1 MFKDSATPKRDIFAL
16 HGQNLIQDYIRL
28 KDARLPVGGPGAAR
42 VPSSFATRA
51 ARKLVSAPSSGVHVT
66 PSTTLPV
73 GILGAG
79 STVALFYL

>member
-1 MFKDSATPKRDIFAL
+1 MFKDSETPKRDIFAL

-51 ARKLVSAPSSGVHVT
+51 ARKLVSAPSSGVT
-66 PSTTLPV
+66 PSTTLSV

-79 STVALFYL
+79 STVALSYL